1 MSDDILSGLNEEQR
15 QAVLAT
21 EGAVRVVAGA
31 GSGKT
36 RVISRRFAYLVRE
49 LGVLPR
55 HILCATF
62 TNKAAGV
69 MRTRIRRL
77 IGDDDTGYIST
88 FHGFCVSVLK
98 EDSHAVGY
106 PKNFLVV
113 DNADIDAMLARIY
126 EERGLTLRHRTFSDA
141 RDMIEIQKTFKQ
153 PDYYKDLIAMPL
165 EALREKYMAARDVDE
180 IIFLGYLWQEKKCFA
195 LDYNDLIIFTL
206 HIFEKNEAI
215 RQKWQ
220 ERLEYVMVDEFQDID
235 DLQYRLLKA
244 LVSHHGNLF
253 VVGDPDQTI
262 YTWRGAN
269 GRFLLDFDLHFPHA
283 KTVLMMKNYR
293 STPEILSAVNSLIG
307 KNQHRIK
314 KDLLPV
320 RETGPLPVCHHGSN
334 AKDEARWIADQIAK
348 LKATGSKYAEMAVLY
363 RAHYVTR
370 ALEEALIDAK
380 IPYVIY
386 SGTPFFARR
395 EIKDALSYLR
405 MVVYKDDLSF
415 RRVANLPKR
424 NLGQRRMAFL
434 EEFAEK
440 ENCTLYQSLQRNLD
454 DEIFKRT
461 KAKDFVGLV
470 ETFAQRTDEPAS
482 ELLAAI
488 LDVGGY
494 ERLLRTEG
502 SQERLDNLAEL
513 KAAVREYEETCGE
526 EADAAHFLNHV
537 ALFTASDAESDAFRD
552 RVRLMTIHAAKGLEF
567 PVVFLMALNEGV
579 LPSRKTKT
587 RQAME
592 EERRLAFVAMTRA
605 QNKLYLSEAE
615 GIFNDGSVRF
625 PSRFLLDIDNSL
637 LDFDP
642 APSNALI
649 AEARDEIAAKDA
661 RFVNSIYAQQ
671 ALSVGQRVHHAAF
684 GDGVVLAIENDAVK
698 VQFDSINTPRALSAG
713 KLEKIEN

>member
-1 MSDDILSGLNEEQR
+1 MSGNILSGLNEEQR
-15 QAVLAT
+15 AAVLAT

-36 RVISRRFAYLVRE
+36 RVISHRFAYLATE

-62 TNKAAGV
+62 TNKAANV
-69 MRTRIRRL
+69 MRARIRRL

-98 EDSHAVGY
+98 EDSHAVNY
-106 PKNFLVV
+106 PKSFLVV
-113 DNADIDAMLARIY
+113 DNADIDTMLARVY

-165 EALREKYMAARDVDE
+165 EALREKYMAARDADE

-195 LDYNDLIIFTL
+195 LDYNDLIVFTL
-206 HIFEKNEAI
+206 HIFEENETI

-220 ERLEYVMVDEFQDID
+220 ERLEYIMVDEFQDID
-235 DLQYRLLKA
+235 DLQYRLLKVLA
-244 LVSHHGNLF
+244 AHHGNLF

-269 GRFLLDFDLHFPHA
+269 GRFLMDFDQHFPGA
-283 KTVLMMKNYR
+283 KTIPMVKNYR
-293 STPEILSAVNSLIG
+293 STPEILSAVNSLIA
-307 KNQHRIK
+307 KNHNRIK

-320 RETGPLPVCHHGSN
+320 RETGAMPVCHHASN
-334 AKDEARWIADQIAK
+334 TKEEARWIAARIADLTADGMK
-348 LKATGSKYAEMAVLY
+348 PSDIAVLY

-370 ALEEALIDAK
+370 ALEDALIDAK

-405 MVVYKDDLSF
+405 MAVYKDDLSF

-424 NLGQRRMAFL
+424 NLGQKRMAFL
-434 EEFAEK
+434 EEIAEK
-440 ENCTLYQSLQRNLD
+440 ENCTLYQALQKNLD
-454 DEIFKRT
+454 NEIFKRT
-461 KAKDFVGLV
+461 KAKDFVALV
-470 ETFAQRTDEPAS
+470 ETFAQRADEPAT

-488 LDVGGY
+488 LDASGY

-526 EADAAHFLNHV
+526 EASAADFLDHA
-537 ALFTASDAESDAFRD
+537 ALFTNSDAETHQD
-552 RVRLMTIHAAKGLEF
+552 RVRLMTIHTAKGLEF
-567 PVVFLMALNEGV
+567 PVVFLMAMNEGI

-587 RQAME
+587 REAME

-605 QNKLYLSEAE
+605 KDKLYLSEAE
-615 GIFNDGSVRF
+615 GLHNDGAVRF
-625 PSRFLLDIDNSL
+625 PSRFLLDVDKAL
-637 LDFDP
+637 LIFDP
-642 APSNALI
+642 EPNKALVE
-649 AEARDEIAAKDA
+649 EARAEITAKEARLEDHAAEE
-661 RFVNSIYAQQ
+661 
-671 ALSVGQRVHHAAF
+671 LTPGQRVRHAAF
-684 GDGVVLAIENDAVK
+684 GAGTVLSIETDAVK
-698 VQFDSINTPRALSAG
+698 VQFDTIKTPRALAAG
-713 KLEKIEN
+713 KLKKMSR

>member
-1 MSDDILSGLNEEQR
+1 MSDEILAGLNEAQR
-15 QAVLAT
+15 EAVLTT

-69 MRTRIRRL
+69 MRARIRRL
-77 IGDDDTGYIST
+77 IGDDGTGYIAT

-106 PKNFLVV
+106 PKSFLVV
-113 DNADIDAMLARIY
+113 DNADIDDMLARVY

-141 RDMIEIQKTFKQ
+141 RDMIEIQKTFKR
-153 PDYYKDLIAMPL
+153 PDYYKDLIALPV
-165 EALREKYMAARDVDE
+165 EALREKYMAAQDVDE

-195 LDYNDLIIFTL
+195 LDYNDLILFTL
-206 HIFEKNEAI
+206 HIFEENEAI
-215 RQKWQ
+215 CKKWQ
-220 ERLEYVMVDEFQDID
+220 ERLEYIMVDEFQDID

-244 LVSHHGNLF
+244 LAAHHGNLF

-269 GRFLLDFDLHFPHA
+269 GRFLLDFDLLFPHA

-307 KNQHRIK
+307 KNQNRIQK
-314 KDLLPV
+314 ELLPI
-320 RETGPLPVCHHGSN
+320 RESGPRPVWHHGPN
-334 AKDEARWIADQIAK
+334 TKEEAAWIAAQIAQLTAAGTK
-348 LKATGSKYAEMAVLY
+348 PSEIAALY

-386 SGTPFFARR
+386 SGVPFFARR

-405 MVVYKDDLSF
+405 MVFHKDDLSF

-424 NLGQRRMAFL
+424 NLGRRRMAFL
-434 EEFAEK
+434 EQIAEK
-440 ENCTLYQSLQRNLD
+440 ENCTLYQALQQNLD
-454 DEIFKRT
+454 DELFKRT
-461 KAKDFVGLV
+461 KAKDFVDLMEAFARRTE
-470 ETFAQRTDEPAS
+470 ETAS
-482 ELLAAI
+482 DLLAAL
-488 LDVGGY
+488 LDASGY

-513 KAAVREYEETCGE
+513 KAAVRAYEETCGE
-526 EADAAHFLNHV
+526 ETGVADFLDHA
-537 ALFTASDAESDAFRD
+537 ALFTASDAETGRD

-567 PVVFLMALNEGV
+567 PIVFLMRLNEGI

-587 RQAME
+587 RAAME
-592 EERRLAFVAMTRA
+592 EERRLAFVAMTQAKDR
-605 QNKLYLSEAE
+605 LYLSEAE
-615 GIFNDGSVRF
+615 GLGIDGYVRF
-625 PSRFLLDIDNSL
+625 PSRFLLDVDKSL
-637 LDFDP
+637 LDFHP
-642 APSNALI
+642 QPNAALME
-649 AEARDEIAAKDA
+649 EARAESPPRTRASPRLSPK
-661 RFVNSIYAQQ
+661 RFPWAI
-671 ALSVGQRVHHAAF
+671 GF
-684 GDGVVLAIENDAVK
+684 GM
-698 VQFDSINTPRALSAG
+698 PLSATVQCSPS
-713 KLEKIEN
+713 KTTPPRCNSTP

>member
-1 MSDDILSGLNEEQR
+1 MSEDILSGLNEKQR
-15 QAVLAT
+15 EAVLAT

-36 RVISRRFAYLVRE
+36 RVISRRFAYLVTE

-69 MRTRIRRL
+69 MRARIRRL

-98 EDSHAVGY
+98 EDSHAVSY
-106 PKNFLVV
+106 PKSFLVV
-113 DNADIDAMLARIY
+113 DNADIDAMLARVY

-141 RDMIEIQKTFKQ
+141 RDMIEIKKTFQQ

-165 EALREKYMAARDVDE
+165 EALREKYMAAQDADE

-195 LDYNDLIIFTL
+195 LDYNDLIVFTL
-206 HIFEKNEAI
+206 HIFEENEAI

-244 LVSHHGNLF
+244 LVAHHGNLF

-269 GRFLLDFDLHFPHA
+269 GRFLLDFAENFPGA
-283 KTVLMMKNYR
+283 KTVLMMQNYR
-293 STPEILSAVNSLIG
+293 STPEILSAVNSLIA
-307 KNQHRIK
+307 KNRNRIR

-320 RETGPLPVCHHGSN
+320 RENGAVPVCHHGPD
-334 AKDEARWIADQIAK
+334 AREEARWIAAKIAELTAAGTK
-348 LKATGSKYAEMAVLY
+348 PSDVAVLY

-386 SGTPFFARR
+386 SGTPFFGRR

-405 MVVYKDDLSF
+405 MAVYKDDLSF

-424 NLGQRRMAFL
+424 NLGRRRIAFL
-434 EEFAEK
+434 EETAEK
-440 ENCTLYQSLQRNLD
+440 ENCTLYQALQKNLD
-454 DEIFKRT
+454 DDLFKRT
-461 KAKDFVGLV
+461 KAKEFVELV
-470 ETFAQRTDEPAS
+470 ETFAGRTEES
-482 ELLAAI
+482 VTELLAAI
-488 LDVGGY
+488 LDVSGY

-526 EADAAHFLNHV
+526 EAGAADFLNHV
-537 ALFTASDAESDAFRD
+537 ALFTNSDAETYRD
-552 RVRLMTIHAAKGLEF
+552 RIRLMTIHAAKGLEF

-587 RQAME
+587 RKAME

-605 QNKLYLSEAE
+605 ADRLFLSEAE
-615 GIFNDGSVRF
+615 GLSYDGYVRF
-625 PSRFLLDIDNSL
+625 PSRFLLDVDNAL

-642 APSNALI
+642 APCDTLVE
-649 AEARDEIAAKDA
+649 EARAEIAAKDA
-661 RFVNSIYAQQ
+661 RLAPP
-671 ALSVGQRVHHAAF
+671 AADGLAPGQRVRHAAF
-684 GDGVVLAIENDAVK
+684 GDGTILSMENDAVK
-698 VQFDSINTPRALSAG
+698 VQFDTIKTPRAIAAG
-713 KLEKIEN
+713 KLKRI

>member
-1 MSDDILSGLNEEQR
+1 MSDDILSGLNEAQR
-15 QAVLAT
+15 EAVLAT

-62 TNKAAGV
+62 TNKAAAV

-77 IGDDDTGYIST
+77 IGDDDTGYIAT

-106 PKNFLVV
+106 PKSFLVV
-113 DNADIDAMLARIY
+113 DNADIDAMLSRVY

-141 RDMIEIQKTFKQ
+141 RDMIEIQKTFRQ
-153 PDYYKDLIAMPL
+153 PDYYKDLIALPL
-165 EALREKYMAARDVDE
+165 ETLREKYMAAREPDE

-206 HIFEKNEAI
+206 HIFEEDEAI
-215 RQKWQ
+215 RRKWQ
-220 ERLEYVMVDEFQDID
+220 ERLEYIMVDEFQDID
-235 DLQYRLLKA
+235 DLQYRLLTA
-244 LVSHHGNLF
+244 LAAHHGNLF

-269 GRFLLDFDLHFPHA
+269 GRFLQDFDLYYPRA
-283 KTVLMMKNYR
+283 KTVMMMENYR
-293 STPEILSAVNSLIG
+293 STPEILSAVNSLIE
-307 KNQHRIK
+307 KNQNRIK
-314 KDLLPV
+314 KDLLPI
-320 RETGPLPVCHHGSN
+320 RDKGTPPVCHHGPN
-334 AKDEARWIADQIAK
+334 AKEEARWIASQIAG
-348 LKATGSKYAEMAVLY
+348 LAAEGAKYADVAVLY

-370 ALEEALIDAK
+370 SLEEALIDAK
-380 IPYVIY
+380 IPYAIY

-415 RRVANLPKR
+415 QRVANLPKR
-424 NLGQRRMAFL
+424 NLGRKRMAFL
-434 EEFAEK
+434 EEYAEQ
-440 ENCTLYQSLQRNLD
+440 EDCTLYQALQRNLD
-454 DEIFKRT
+454 QELFKRT
-461 KAKDFVGLV
+461 KAKEFAELV
-470 ETFAQRTDEPAS
+470 DVFALRIEEPAS

-488 LDVGGY
+488 LDVSGY

-513 KAAVREYEETCGE
+513 KAALREYEETCGE
-526 EADAAHFLNHV
+526 EVGAADFLNHV
-537 ALFTASDAESDAFRD
+537 ALFTASDAETFRD

-567 PVVFLMALNEGV
+567 PVVFLMAMNEGV

-587 RQAME
+587 REAME

-605 QNKLYLSEAE
+605 EDRLFLSEAE
-615 GIFNDGSVRF
+615 GLSNDGYVRF
-625 PSRFLLDIDNSL
+625 PSRFLLDIDKTL
-637 LDFDP
+637 LTFDP
-642 APSNALI
+642 APPDALVR
-649 AEARDEIAAKDA
+649 EARTEIAAKDERLESPDA
-661 RFVNSIYAQQ
+661 SQE
-671 ALSVGQRVHHAAF
+671 LSVGQRVRHAAF
-684 GDGVVLAIENDAVK
+684 GEGTILALENDAVR
-698 VQFDSINTPRALSAG
+698 VQFDTVKTPRALAAT
-713 KLEKIEN
+713 KLEPI

>member
-1 MSDDILSGLNEEQR
+1 MSDEILAGLNEAQR
-15 QAVLAT
+15 EAVLT
-21 EGAVRVVAGA
+21 SEGAVRVVAGA

-36 RVISRRFAYLVRE
+36 RIISRRFAYLVRE

-69 MRTRIRRL
+69 MRARIRRL
-77 IGDDDTGYIST
+77 IGDDDTGYIAT

-106 PKNFLVV
+106 PKSFLVV
-113 DNADIDAMLARIY
+113 DNANIDDMLARVY

-141 RDMIEIQKTFKQ
+141 RDMIEIQKTFKR
-153 PDYYKDLIAMPL
+153 PDYYKDLIALPV
-165 EALREKYMAARDVDE
+165 EALWEKYIAAQDVDE

-195 LDYNDLIIFTL
+195 LDYNDLILFTL
-206 HIFEKNEAI
+206 HIFEENEAI
-215 RQKWQ
+215 CKKWQ
-220 ERLEYVMVDEFQDID
+220 ERLEYIMVDEFQDID

-244 LVSHHGNLF
+244 LAAHHGNLF

-269 GRFLLDFDLHFPHA
+269 GRFLLDFDLLFPHA

-307 KNQHRIK
+307 KNQNRIQK
-314 KDLLPV
+314 ELLPI
-320 RETGPLPVCHHGSN
+320 RESGPRPVWHHGPN
-334 AKDEARWIADQIAK
+334 TKEEAAWIAAQIAQLTAAGTK
-348 LKATGSKYAEMAVLY
+348 PSEIAALY

-386 SGTPFFARR
+386 SGVPFFARR

-405 MVVYKDDLSF
+405 MVVHKDDLSF

-424 NLGQRRMAFL
+424 NLGRRRMAFL
-434 EEFAEK
+434 EQIAEK
-440 ENCTLYQSLQRNLD
+440 ENCTLYQALQQNLD
-454 DEIFKRT
+454 DELFKRT
-461 KAKDFVGLV
+461 KAKDFVDLMEAFARRTE
-470 ETFAQRTDEPAS
+470 ETAS
-482 ELLAAI
+482 GLLAAL
-488 LDVGGY
+488 LDASGY

-513 KAAVREYEETCGE
+513 KAAVRAYEETCGE
-526 EADAAHFLNHV
+526 ETGVADFLDHA
-537 ALFTASDAESDAFRD
+537 ALFTASDAETGRD

-567 PVVFLMALNEGV
+567 PIVFLMGLNEGI

-587 RQAME
+587 RAAME

-605 QNKLYLSEAE
+605 KDRLYLSEAE
-615 GIFNDGSVRF
+615 GLGIDGYVRF
-625 PSRFLLDIDNSL
+625 PSRFLLDVDKSL
-637 LDFDP
+637 LDFHP
-642 APSNALI
+642 QPNAALME
-649 AEARDEIAAKDA
+649 EARAESPPRTRASPRPSPK
-661 RFVNSIYAQQ
+661 RFPWAI
-671 ALSVGQRVHHAAF
+671 GF
-684 GDGVVLAIENDAVK
+684 GM
-698 VQFDSINTPRALSAG
+698 PLSATVQCSPS
-713 KLEKIEN
+713 KTTPPRCNSTP

>member
-1 MSDDILSGLNEEQR
+1 MSEDILSGLNEKQR
-15 QAVLAT
+15 EAVLAT

-36 RVISRRFAYLVRE
+36 RVISRRFAYLVTE

-69 MRTRIRRL
+69 MRARIRRL

-98 EDSHAVGY
+98 EDSHAVSY
-106 PKNFLVV
+106 PKSFLVV
-113 DNADIDAMLARIY
+113 DNADIDAMLARVY

-141 RDMIEIQKTFKQ
+141 RDMIEIKKTFQQ

-165 EALREKYMAARDVDE
+165 EALREKYMAAQDADE

-195 LDYNDLIIFTL
+195 LDYNDLIVFTL
-206 HIFEKNEAI
+206 HIFEENEAI

-244 LVSHHGNLF
+244 LVAHHGNLF

-269 GRFLLDFDLHFPHA
+269 GRFLLDFAENFPGA
-283 KTVLMMKNYR
+283 KTILMMQNYR
-293 STPEILSAVNSLIG
+293 STPEILSAVNSLIA
-307 KNQHRIK
+307 KNRDRIR

-320 RETGPLPVCHHGSN
+320 RENGAVPVCHHGPD
-334 AKDEARWIADQIAK
+334 AKEEARWIAAKIAELTAAGTK
-348 LKATGSKYAEMAVLY
+348 PSDVAVLY

-386 SGTPFFARR
+386 SGTPFFGRR

-405 MVVYKDDLSF
+405 MAVYKDDLSF

-424 NLGQRRMAFL
+424 NLGRRRIAFL
-434 EEFAEK
+434 EEAAEK
-440 ENCTLYQSLQRNLD
+440 ENCTLYQALQKNLD
-454 DEIFKRT
+454 DDLFKRT
-461 KAKDFVGLV
+461 KAKEFVELV
-470 ETFAQRTDEPAS
+470 ETFAGRAEESVT

-488 LDVGGY
+488 LDVSGY

-526 EADAAHFLNHV
+526 EAGAADFLNHV
-537 ALFTASDAESDAFRD
+537 ALFTNSDAETYRD
-552 RVRLMTIHAAKGLEF
+552 RIRLMTIHAAKGLEF

-587 RQAME
+587 REAME

-605 QNKLYLSEAE
+605 ADRLFLSEAE
-615 GIFNDGSVRF
+615 GLSNDGYVRF
-625 PSRFLLDIDNSL
+625 PSRFLLDVDREL

-642 APSNALI
+642 APGDTLVE
-649 AEARDEIAAKDA
+649 EARAEIAAKDA
-661 RFVNSIYAQQ
+661 RLDPPA
-671 ALSVGQRVHHAAF
+671 ADGLTPGQRVRHAAF
-684 GDGVVLAIENDAVK
+684 GDGTILSIENDAVK
-698 VQFDSINTPRALSAG
+698 VQFDTIKTPRAIAAG
-713 KLEKIEN
+713 KLKRI